1 MTTLQT
7 AHHVGTRFF
16 LRAAYA
22 KATAKKY
29 ATAVT
34 VFLEWCESEFGRVEL
49 VSELDEILTDYF
61 YFLYESGGGRA
72 RAVDTLYGIFMFAPA
87 WRSSFPISYM
97 SLKGWSRL
105 VPVVSHPPLSWELT
119 VLLSIQ
125 LLREGFPLIALGVL
139 LAFDCLLRISELLGL
154 APEDVVFPGDCR
166 LGVPIDRAMLRL
178 KVTKTGKNQWVPIS
192 KPVVFRW
199 LRAVLIRCQST
210 ARLFPFSSSLFLQL
224 FKATVAK
231 LRLPTSIVPHSLRHG
246 GATRLHLSGL
256 PLEDILLRGRWAA
269 SKSAKHFYW
278 T

>member
-1 MTTLQT
+1 MRWTPYVLSLCSLLP
-7 AHHVGTRFF
+7 G
-16 LRAAYA
+16 
-22 KATAKKY
+22 
-29 ATAVT
+29 
-34 VFLEWCESEFGRVEL
+34 
-49 VSELDEILTDYF
+49 
-61 YFLYESGGGRA
+61 
-72 RAVDTLYGIFMFAPA
+72 AP
-87 WRSSFPISYM
+87 P
-97 SLKGWSRL
+97 SLSLICLSRGRL

-139 LAFDCLLRISELLGL
+139 LAFDCLLRISELLRL

-192 KPVVFRW
+192 NPVVVRW

-210 ARLFPFSSSLFLQL
+210 ARLFPFSSSLFRRL

-269 SKSAKHFYW
+269 SKSARTYIQAGKALLLDLNVEGPVAQLASVLAGDLEHTFRMLHFDVDNAQFLSSPQLKHLFG
-278 T
+278 